1 MPRGGPPTGL
11 LEQGLVVV
19 EPHGSDAQQ
28 FGCDAREAARVNP
41 ATAGSFFQMSPTWMK
56 ALS

>member
-1 MPRGGPPTGL
+1 
-11 LEQGLVVV
+11 VV

-56 ALS
+56 ALP